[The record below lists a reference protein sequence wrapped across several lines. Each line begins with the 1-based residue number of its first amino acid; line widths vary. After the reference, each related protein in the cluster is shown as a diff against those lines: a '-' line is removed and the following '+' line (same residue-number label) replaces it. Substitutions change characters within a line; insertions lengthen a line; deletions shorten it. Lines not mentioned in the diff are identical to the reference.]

1 MRLYRFISV
10 RGRGASHIQRSRA
23 VRPGGEYGSENVGM
37 SNRKEGESPS
47 RRKSKVSLA
56 MTIIQGLGD
65 PNPSPERAREM
76 ARRLIFRPFDSFS
89 RK

>member
-1 MRLYRFISV
+1 MRIS
-10 RGRGASHIQRSRA
+10 GALR
-23 VRPGGEYGSENVGM
+23 SENVGM

-65 PNPSPERAREM
+65 PKLNAEG
-76 ARRLIFRPFDSFS
+76 RLCDGQTINISSLQFVFNKVTESSSFC
-89 RK
+89 RLLDFCLWHRG